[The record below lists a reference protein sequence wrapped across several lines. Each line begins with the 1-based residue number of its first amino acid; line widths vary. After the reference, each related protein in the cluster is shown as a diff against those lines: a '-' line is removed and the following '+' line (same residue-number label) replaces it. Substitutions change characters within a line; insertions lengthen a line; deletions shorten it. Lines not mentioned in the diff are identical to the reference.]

1 MSDATDANKV
11 DIQQKE
17 KEELQE
23 EAPSSK
29 PTGNI
34 LATKVSG
41 TKSQEKGLTSR
52 VGTVLSVETTRK
64 KMYLFIKWVLKGI
77 IPRNICVVSEI
88 VKHNSMLLK
97 DRKVTKQP
105 M

>member
-11 DIQQKE
+11 DTQPKE

-34 LATKVSG
+34 LG
-41 TKSQEKGLTSR
+41 R
-52 VGTVLSVETTRK
+52 
-64 KMYLFIKWVLKGI
+64 
-77 IPRNICVVSEI
+77 
-88 VKHNSMLLK
+88 
-97 DRKVTKQP
+97 
-105 M
+105 

>member
-34 LATKVSG
+34 LTTKVSG
-41 TKSQEKGLTSR
+41 TKSQ
-52 VGTVLSVETTRK
+52 K
-64 KMYLFIKWVLKGI
+64 KV
-77 IPRNICVVSEI
+77 
-88 VKHNSMLLK
+88 
-97 DRKVTKQP
+97 
-105 M
+105 